1 MPGKNYYDILGVS
14 KSASQDEIK
23 KAFRTLAHQYHPD
36 KGTGDEAKFKEV
48 NEAYQVL
55 SDETKRQQ
63 YDQYGQTF
71 EDAQR
76 SGGGGFGG
84 FGGAHS
90 GAGFRWEDVASQFG
104 GAGGFRQG
112 GVEFDFGN
120 LNDVFGDMFGFG
132 GGSSRGGQRAQSK
145 RGRDLEMSVELT
157 LEEAFFGLKKELS
170 FESFELC
177 HECHGS
183 GHDKAAGTK
192 TCSTCKGAGEV
203 TQTQRSVFG
212 VFQTRGVCSACEGA
226 GVIAEK
232 ACAVCKGKGR
242 VLKNRTLTVK
252 IPEGVED
259 GVSIRL
265 RNEGEAG
272 EKGADAGDLYVKVR
286 VKNTTEFKRS
296 GADLEYRLPL
306 HITDAA
312 LGTKIDVKLFDEEIR
327 VKVPEGTQSGT
338 IIKIKGKGMPHMQ
351 SRGRGDLLVRIDV
364 ETPKH
369 LSKKQKELLEELK
382 SS

>member
-1 MPGKNYYDILGVS
+1 MAKDYYSILGVS

-23 KAFRTLAHQYHPD
+23 KAFRALAHKYHPD

-76 SGGGGFGG
+76 NGGAGFGG
-84 FGGAHS
+84 FGG
-90 GAGFRWEDVASQFG
+90 GQGFRWEDVASQFG
-104 GAGGFRQG
+104 GQGGFRQG
-112 GVEFDFGN
+112 NVEFDFGN
-120 LNDVFGDMFGFG
+120 LNDVFGDFFGFG
-132 GGSSRGGQRAQSK
+132 GGRSSTGQRSASK
-145 RGRDLEMSVELT
+145 HGRDLEMSVELT

-177 HECHGS
+177 HECDGS
-183 GHDKAAGTK
+183 GADRTAGTK
-192 TCSTCKGAGEV
+192 ACHACKGSGEV
-203 TQTQRSVFG
+203 AHTQRSVFG
-212 VFQTRGVCSACEGA
+212 VFQTRGICSTCEGA
-226 GVIAEK
+226 GVIVEK
-232 ACAVCKGKGR
+232 ACTACKGKGR

-286 VKNTTEFKRS
+286 VKNTTEFKRL

-351 SRGRGDLLVRIDV
+351 SRGRGDLLVRVDV

-382 SS
+382 RES

>member
-1 MPGKNYYDILGVS
+1 MANDYYSILGVS
-14 KSASQDEIK
+14 KTATQDEVK

-84 FGGAHS
+84 FGG
-90 GAGFRWEDVASQFG
+90 GQGFRWEDVASQFG
-104 GAGGFRQG
+104 GQGGFRQG

-132 GGSSRGGQRAQSK
+132 GGRASGGQRGQSK
-145 RGRDLEMSVELT
+145 RGRDLEMSVKLT

-192 TCSTCKGAGEV
+192 SCHTCKGSGEV

-212 VFQTRGVCSACEGA
+212 VFQTRGVCSTCEGA

-232 ACAVCKGKGR
+232 ACAACKGKGR

-272 EKGADAGDLYVKVR
+272 EKGADAGDLYVKVQ
-286 VKNTTEFKRS
+286 VNNTTEFVRS
-296 GADLEYRLPL
+296 GADLEYHMPL
-306 HITDAA
+306 HVADAA
-312 LGTKIDVKLFDEEIR
+312 LGTKVDVKLFDEEIR

-338 IIKIKGKGMPHMQ
+338 VIKIKGKGMPHMQ
-351 SRGRGDLLVRIDV
+351 SRGRGDLLVRVDV
-364 ETPKH
+364 ETPNN
-369 LSKKQKELLEELK
+369 LSRKQKELLEELK
-382 SS
+382 NIS